1 MSRTSD
7 RPRSTYFLGANLTR
21 SAMPKRVLA
30 RAVGAVAAMTV
41 ALTAAPWADTAQAYS
56 STSGTL
62 SFSGD
67 AGEPISGGQSYEYT
81 TGAVQMFDVQGSAD
95 ENSLTLAIDADEGTL
110 WRLIVAAPDGQKLT
124 EGTTY
129 TGAKQWP
136 DAGPGDPE
144 LVFSG
149 TDNGTEKWCSTNSG
163 SFTIEHITFGPY
175 GYVHE
180 LDATFEQYCNG
191 STVPLRGAVHA
202 VMPEPPLELA
212 MGMNVNPEGTVD
224 VPEGRITVGGTVT
237 CNKPTSVSLVGQIFQ
252 IQKKETPAATYETAV
267 ACTPGSPVP
276 WSVSLTS
283 QEPGTSFQAGP
294 ATMRSRARA
303 NDRDYPVTAD
313 SGQQESEVTL
323 SKS

>member
-1 MSRTSD
+1 
-7 RPRSTYFLGANLTR
+7 
-21 SAMPKRVLA
+21 MPKRVLA
-30 RAVGAVAAMTV
+30 RTVGAVAAMTV
-41 ALTAAPWADTAQAYS
+41 ALTAAPLADTAQAYS

-67 AGEPISGGQSYEYT
+67 AGEPVSGGQSYAYT
-81 TGAVQMFDVQGSAD
+81 AGAIQMFDVQGSTD
-95 ENSLTLAIDADEGTL
+95 QNGLTVAIDAEEGTL

-136 DAGPGDPE
+136 NAGPGDPE

-149 TDNGTEKWCSTNSG
+149 IDNGTEKGCNTNSG
-163 SFTIEHITFGPY
+163 SFTIEHIAFGPY

-202 VMPEPPLELA
+202 VMPEPPVELA
-212 MGMNVNPEGTVD
+212 MGMNVAPEGTVD
-224 VPEGRITVGGTVT
+224 VPEGQIAVGGTVT
-237 CNKPTSVSLVGQIFQ
+237 CNKPASVSLVGQVFQ
-252 IQKKETPAATYETAV
+252 IQKKGTPAATYQTTV
-267 ACTPGSPVP
+267 ACTPGAPVP

-283 QEPGTSFQAGP
+283 QEPGTSFQPGP

-303 NDRDYPVTAD
+303 DDRDYPVTAD
-313 SGQQESEVTL
+313 TGQQESEVTL